1 MRYAVYILEKI
12 RKQVIVAATSVEDA
26 KINGLAIA
34 KDIESNEDAFLTTEV
49 SAYRIGDDNYPVT
62 TIKEGGYKVVFSR
75 GQGDCTRIASI

>member
-34 KDIESNEDAFLTTEV
+34 KDIELNGDAFLTTEV
-49 SAYRIGDDNYPVT
+49 SAYRICDDNYPVT
-62 TIKEGGYKVVFSR
+62 TIKEGG
-75 GQGDCTRIASI
+75 